1 MSLDEDR
8 EFNYSEADFAKIR
21 KVIYSKAGISLS
33 DSKKQLVYS
42 RLARR
47 LRALKL
53 PDFNAYLQYLNT
65 NEQEHEEFVNALTT
79 NLTAFFRE
87 PHHFDILANHANKV
101 KLQKRKM
108 RIWCSA
114 SSTGEEPYSIAMT
127 LVDAFGT
134 YQPPVEIIA
143 SDIDSNVLRDASA
156 GIYSLQ
162 RLESLSLVQK
172 KQFFQRGK
180 GSHTGKAKVVQELR
194 DMIEFRKINLLDD
207 NWLIQAPFDVIFCRN
222 VMIYFDK
229 ATQLRVLERMTRL
242 LRPDGLYIAGHSE
255 SFSQAA
261 HLVSLIGKTTYKL
274 VAQKDASLKKEAG
287 LEDEAKIKEKSEV
300 KKERDTSKDASNEI

>member
-1 MSLDEDR
+1 MNVSTDR
-8 EFNYSEADFAKIR
+8 EFEYSEADFAKIR
-21 KVIYSKAGISLS
+21 KVIYSKAGINLS

-53 PDFNAYLQYLNT
+53 PNFNSYLDYLND

-87 PHHFDILANHANKV
+87 AHHFEILANHAKKI
-101 KLQKRKM
+101 KLQNREM
-108 RIWCSA
+108 RVWCSA

-127 LVDAFGT
+127 LVEAFET
-134 YQPPVEIIA
+134 YEPPVEIIA
-143 SDIDSNVLRDASA
+143 SDIDSNVLRDAST

-162 RLESLSLVQK
+162 RLENLTLLQK

-180 GSHTGKAKVVQELR
+180 GKNAGSAKVVQELR
-194 DMIEFRKINLLDD
+194 NMIEFRKINLLDD
-207 NWLIQAPFDVIFCRN
+207 NWRLQEPFDVIFCRN

-229 ATQLRVLERMTRL
+229 ATQLRLLERMTRL
-242 LRPDGLYIAGHSE
+242 LKPDGLYIAGHSE
-255 SFSQAA
+255 SFSQAS
-261 HLVSLIGKTTYKL
+261 HLVNLVGKTTYTL
-274 VAQKDASLKKEAG
+274 VNQKETGRKKEV
-287 LEDEAKIKEKSEV
+287 DV
-300 KKERDTSKDASNEI
+300 KRDASNES

>member
-1 MSLDEDR
+1 MRGLSLSSER
-8 EFNYSEADFAKIR
+8 EFNYSEADFEKIR
-21 KVIYSKAGISLS
+21 KVIYQKAGISLA

-53 PDFNAYLQYLNT
+53 PDFNAYMHYLNA
-65 NEQEHEEFVNALTT
+65 NEQESEEFVNALTT

-87 PHHFDILANHANKV
+87 PHHFDILANHIKKIKNQNR
-101 KLQKRKM
+101 KL

-127 LVDAFGT
+127 AVEAYGVYD
-134 YQPPVEIIA
+134 PPVEIIA

-156 GIYSLQ
+156 GIYDLA
-162 RLESLSLVQK
+162 RIESLSLARK
-172 KQFFQRGK
+172 KQFFQRGS
-180 GSHTGKAKVVQELR
+180 GSNAGKARVIKELR
-194 DMIEFRKINLLDD
+194 ELIEFKKINLLDPQ
-207 NWLIQAPFDVIFCRN
+207 WPIQASFDIIFCRN

-229 ATQLRVLERMTRL
+229 ATQLKVLERMIKL

-261 HLVSLIGKTTYKL
+261 HLVKLVGKTTYVL
-274 VAQKDASLKKEAG
+274 ARQQDAA
-287 LEDEAKIKEKSEV
+287 DEL
-300 KKERDTSKDASNEI
+300 